1 MQAIKKRA
9 TIDQHRRNVRW
20 FCVSNPVVPHSIVN
34 HSFQRKGQ
42 ASLYGGLKEIPL
54 RSAAIRMALLGWIL
68 FFCEFAKI
76 TLRIL
81 FDQHEKERHGL
92 TCDKVDRMKTRL
104 NRAILS
110 CSPAFWIA

>member
-1 MQAIKKRA
+1 MRKWITEEVDVYFCLNGISIAVVFMKRDLYIRFA
-9 TIDQHRRNVRW
+9 EEVW
-20 FCVSNPVVPHSIVN
+20 FV
-34 HSFQRKGQ
+34 
-42 ASLYGGLKEIPL
+42 
-54 RSAAIRMALLGWIL
+54 AACSSRMALLGWIL